1 MQKYRGLHAKT
12 MDSGLILRKLRVS
25 LANLPRE
32 GVRGNLIHPIAD
44 ERPQSNLS
52 ERAHARTRAR
62 ANKWVKR
69 VSDLG
74 GETD

>member
-44 ERPQSNLS
+44 ERPRSNLS
-52 ERAHARTRAR
+52 ERARARTDKWAR
-62 ANKWVKR
+62 GVNG
-69 VSDLG
+69 LG
-74 GETD
+74 DEAD